1 MTAEMKHMITVR
13 MNKVEREQL
22 RQAAELAKVSMN
34 WSLALAQNN
43 FPLCQR
49 HEGFLPFQCK
59 LKHCEQS
66 QRPPFIIC
74 ERTLPQ

>member
-34 WSLALAQNN
+34 VYCRELLLKAAEARVKQYQEDCE
-43 FPLCQR
+43 LC
-49 HEGFLPFQCK
+49 
-59 LKHCEQS
+59 S
-66 QRPPFIIC
+66 
-74 ERTLPQ
+74 